1 MAVRKFE
8 KTDLSEVCG
17 WFHSRNIELTSD
29 YLPETGFI
37 EPGIAAGFI
46 YKTDAN
52 FCIFESF
59 VSNPNTTKEERE
71 HALSSIVTNMIEEAK
86 KLGFKDAYGFATS
99 QSMIRHG
106 LEQGFKKVEVCTTII
121 KDLR

>member
-1 MAVRKFE
+1 MIRRFN
-8 KTDLSEVCG
+8 KTDLEEVLG
-17 WFHSRNIELTSD
+17 WFHSRKIDVTAD

-59 VSNPNTTKEERE
+59 ISNPNTTPIERE
-71 HALSSIVTNMIEEAK
+71 VALSLIVTKMITEAK
-86 KLGFKDAYGFATS
+86 NMGFKDAYGFATS

-106 LEQGFKKVEVCTTII
+106 LEQGFKRVDVCTTIV